1 MDEDTIIKKETL
13 NKQIGRRVR
22 DMREYHEMTRE
33 QLAEYADISVQFLS
47 TIESGQKSMTTHTL
61 YKMATALNVTTDYL
75 VTGETFSEGS
85 DRITLLIETLSPDE
99 KAVAERLIQFYLRGL
114 YLRETSVE
122 KRYEKK
128 S

>member
-47 TIESGQKSMTTHTL
+47 TIESGQR
-61 YKMATALNVTTDYL
+61 A
-75 VTGETFSEGS
+75 
-85 DRITLLIETLSPDE
+85 
-99 KAVAERLIQFYLRGL
+99 
-114 YLRETSVE
+114 
-122 KRYEKK
+122 
-128 S
+128 